1 MKLRWICIGSLMAFA
16 VTFAAVFI
24 IALAEYSTGMSEG
37 AAGVCAYASAIVGVF
52 AGALFSAGKART
64 KSLLNAMPV
73 SVFYIAALI
82 VASLV
87 LNGRI
92 NTDIHCISLMAGVIL
107 AGFLGA
113 VCGQL

>member
-1 MKLRWICIGSLMAFA
+1 MKLRWICIGTVVSFA
-16 VTFAAVFI
+16 VTFAAVFV

-37 AAGVCAYASAIVGVF
+37 AAGVCAYASAIAGVLVGAV
-52 AGALFSAGKART
+52 FSARKART
-64 KSLLNAMPV
+64 KALLNAMPV
-73 SVFYIAALI
+73 SGIYIVVLI
-82 VASLV
+82 AVSLV

-92 NTDIHCISLMAGVIL
+92 NTDIHCISMMAGVIL